1 MANYSDLKAAIDVN
15 IRNNGNGEITGD
27 VLNQVLKN
35 MVNVLGGGYQFAG
48 AATTEMNPGT
58 PDNNVY
64 YVTTT
69 AGTYTNFGGLV
80 VNDGELALLTYNGN
94 WQKVAVTL
102 PAGGGGGSTSDVEIR
117 PLTLGNT
124 ETEKQYNIE
133 TIALVKQGK
142 AMPVILELGSQAS
155 TVLYPQISVSNDTNV
170 MEFLMGSWFAIGA
183 NSVVQL
189 YVTMKG
195 TINADGSYTEGEVDD
210 NKIYRFANEKIFIN
224 ANEAEQVKWLID
236 NYAELRLLGALPIP
250 YIEPGTY
257 NKIFPVYMS
266 VGGIQ
271 DYAAK
276 IIYIAD
282 GLMQTF
288 FFNAQGEIEEV
299 EQESAGPGYKNEFDI
314 SSPATLELK
323 PNHFYRVS
331 VSGDTVITL
340 ADTGHILVTNEY
352 VMKIVCTGTPNITL
366 PDGLVW
372 ANDTAPVFTAGKTYV
387 ISIID
392 NLAVFAEFTTAS

>member
-15 IRNNGNGEITGD
+15 IRNNGNGEITGN

-94 WQKVAVTL
+94 WQKVAVAL
-102 PAGGGGGSTSDVEIR
+102 PAGGSGGSTSGAEIR
-117 PLTLGNT
+117 PIMSGNT
-124 ETEKQYNIE
+124 DTEKQYNVE
-133 TIALVKQGK
+133 TVALVQQGK
-142 AMPVILELGSQAS
+142 AIPV
-155 TVLYPQISVSNDTNV
+155 YVSGGGGTSLLVFPAEIAFYNDV
-170 MEFLMGSWFAIGA
+170 MEISINTWFKISET
-183 NSVVQL
+183 SVVRL
-189 YVTMKG
+189 FMTVKG
-195 TINADGSYTEGEVDD
+195 TINADGSYTESYVSD
-210 NKIYRFANEKIFIN
+210 KVSRVANEQIFID
-224 ANEAEQVKWLID
+224 ASIPSSVKWLID
-236 NYAELRLLGALPIP
+236 NFVELRDTGVLPMP
-250 YIEPGTY
+250 YLPSTSRGR
-257 NKIFPVYMS
+257 IFSVYMS
-266 VGGIQ
+266 VGENQ
-271 DYAAK
+271 DYAAE
-276 IIYIAD
+276 IAFIVD
-282 GLMQTF
+282 GFLVTF
-288 FFNAQGEIEEV
+288 FYNAQGVGVTSEF
-299 EQESAGPGYKNEFDI
+299 QSAGPYYIVESDI

-323 PNHFYRVS
+323 PNHFYKVS
-331 VSGDTVITL
+331 VTGDTIITL
-340 ADTGHILVTNEY
+340 GGPTPTRITNEY

-366 PDGLVW
+366 PSGLIW

-392 NLAVFAEFTTAS
+392 NLAVFAEFTTA